1 MFTFFLFI
9 FFPLEACMP
18 LSASPTS
25 GPDWKDPNLW
35 RSGRC
40 DSGVLSVLC
49 KVLSAVG
56 EDIMKDVLP
65 DMSKGYS
72 DKLESKA

>member
-1 MFTFFLFI
+1 
-9 FFPLEACMP
+9 MP

-40 DSGVLSVLC
+40 DRSGVLSVLC
-49 KVLSAVG
+49 KVLN
-56 EDIMKDVLP
+56 VLVVRT
-65 DMSKGYS
+65 S
-72 DKLESKA
+72 